1 MAELSL
7 VEEWIK
13 MADEDYLWAQ
23 ASLKEEI
30 FKGACFAAQQSAE
43 KYLKAYIIAH
53 NLSFEKIHDLKR
65 LVGICTG
72 KNKDFEEL
80 AEYAEYL
87 TPFYIE
93 TRYPGF
99 VIDITKANAEKALEA
114 TEQIASFIKSKL
126 SSLS

>member
-7 VEEWIK
+7 VEEWIN
-13 MADEDYLWAQ
+13 MADEDYIWAQ

-30 FKGACFAAQQSAE
+30 FKGVCFVAQQSAE

-72 KNKDFEEL
+72 KDKDFEEL
-80 AEYAEYL
+80 AEFAEYL

-99 VIDITKANAEKALEA
+99 IIDITKVDAKKALDA
-114 TEQIASFIKSKL
+114 TKQIAKFVKL
-126 SSLS
+126 KLQI